1 MFLEPLSSLTPFLVN
16 IIILCKATAYKKM
29 FAQHNK
35 LKEMEKKVGLIQ
47 DDINI

>member
-1 MFLEPLSSLTPFLVN
+1 MFLDPLSPLTPFLVN

-35 LKEMEKKVGLIQ
+35 LKEKKVVLIQ